1 MSARV
6 LVVDDVLPNV
16 KLLAA
21 KLTREYFDVITAFNG
36 PDALSLI
43 KRESPDIV
51 LLDVMMP
58 GMDGFEVCERIRAD
72 PQTMHIPVVMVTA
85 LSDVSDRVRGLEAGA
100 DDFLTKPVNDVA
112 LFARVRSLVRLK
124 MMMDEWRLRESTSGQ
139 FGVIERAGTILNESY
154 EHARVLVLEDSA
166 LDLEKISDTLARDR
180 DEVIAATAGVRAL
193 ERSLAEEF
201 ELVIISLTLMNE
213 DGLRFCSQLRSH
225 ERTRQVPILLL
236 ADEGDLHRVAKG
248 LELGANDYAVKPIDR
263 NELLARVRTQ
273 IRRKRY
279 QERLRSNYEQSL
291 SMALTDS
298 LTGVFNRRYVSA
310 HLPRL
315 LERAIEGNKTVSV
328 LMFDIDHFKVVND
341 TYGHDVGDV
350 VLKEVA
356 ARASRNLRTFDLVAR
371 LGGEEFVVIVPDT
384 DVDSAAIV
392 AERLR
397 QRIGDTPISVEGLDK
412 ALSVTVSVGFA
423 IGGLAGD
430 TGDSVIKRADEALY
444 QAKRQGRN
452 CVVGDRRSLERSAEL
467 AKATDALSD

>member
-21 KLTREYFDVITAFNG
+21 KLTREYFDVVTANSG
-36 PDALSLI
+36 PEALERI
-43 KRESPDIV
+43 KAHQPDIV

-72 PQTMHIPVVMVTA
+72 PAIMHIPVIMVTA

-139 FGVIERAGTILNESY
+139 LGMLVSTDSVQNQTAEA
-154 EHARVLVLEDSA
+154 ARVLVVEDSA
-166 LDLEKISDTLARDR
+166 IDLDKIDETLARDR
-180 DEVIAATAGVRAL
+180 DELTDTDSCAAGLELAL
-193 ERSLAEEF
+193 NEEF
-201 ELVIISLTLMNE
+201 DLIIVSLTLMRE
-213 DGLRFCSQLRSH
+213 DGLRLCSQLRSQ
-225 ERTRQVPILLL
+225 ERSRQIPILLL
-236 ADEGDLHRVAKG
+236 ADETDMDRVAKG
-248 LELGANDYAVKPIDR
+248 LELGANDYLIKPIDR
-263 NELLARVRTQ
+263 NELLARARTQ

-279 QERLRSNYEQSL
+279 QDRLRANYEQSL

-298 LTGVFNRRYVSA
+298 LTGLFNRRYLSA

-315 LERAIEGNKTVSV
+315 LDRSGGNAKPVSA

-341 TYGHDVGDV
+341 SWGHGVGDE

-356 ARASRNLRTFDLVAR
+356 GRASRNLRNFDLVAR
-371 LGGEEFVVIVPDT
+371 LGGEEFVVIMPDT
-384 DVDSAAIV
+384 DMTQATLV

-397 QRIGDTPISVEGLDK
+397 KRIAETSFDVAAPVQRIDVTISIGVAVTDGRLDEEGKPESGEQL
-412 ALSVTVSVGFA
+412 LR
-423 IGGLAGD
+423 
-430 TGDSVIKRADEALY
+430 RADMALY
-444 QAKRQGRN
+444 QAKRSGRN
-452 CVVGDRRSLERSAEL
+452 RVVVDDGTIQTSN
-467 AKATDALSD
+467 